1 MLGTDPYHTSIQPF
15 LTGLVELMQFSGTSS
30 CFIFKNSAD
39 KTTFVEQLHMDN
51 QRMFQM
57 ACERRLILHMIP
69 GIFELSCNYDIK
81 FGDYVTRCLL
91 KKTGLLSKI
100 HQQFLLCNVL
110 FQRQVKKCQNQ
121 IKNSY
126 ITTAIRDPIQPFL

>member
-1 MLGTDPYHTSIQPF
+1 
-15 LTGLVELMQFSGTSS
+15 
-30 CFIFKNSAD
+30 
-39 KTTFVEQLHMDN
+39 
-51 QRMFQM
+51 
-57 ACERRLILHMIP
+57 MIP

-126 ITTAIRDPIQPFL
+126 ITTAIQDPI